1 MPTWSIAAM
10 RATLYFFVCMSG
22 MSPMRKGAPLRV
34 WESPAIAASLV
45 GRFLAVTPASAS
57 PLTACKTVAEPPI
70 SRDIAICERA
80 AKISLIDTHLMIQHN
95 LGPDSLSVL
104 TFFCLSKSRVF
115 RIAAIR
121 TKRVIHVMP
130 PVTEIAIEEPKA
142 PFVWLDYFLRFIA
155 VESK

>member
-22 MSPMRKGAPLRV
+22 KPPMRKSAPLRV

-45 GRFLAVTPASAS
+45 GRFLAVTPANAS

-80 AKISLIDTHLMIQHN
+80 AKISLIDTHLMIQYN

-104 TFFCLSKSRVF
+104 TFFCLSKSRVS
-115 RIAAIR
+115 
-121 TKRVIHVMP
+121 
-130 PVTEIAIEEPKA
+130 E
-142 PFVWLDYFLRFIA
+142 
-155 VESK
+155 

>member
-1 MPTWSIAAM
+1 M

-22 MSPMRKGAPLRV
+22 KPPMRKGAPLRV

-45 GRFLAVTPASAS
+45 GRFLAATPASAS

-95 LGPDSLSVL
+95 LGLRYALGPDILL
-104 TFFCLSKSRVF
+104 
-115 RIAAIR
+115 
-121 TKRVIHVMP
+121 
-130 PVTEIAIEEPKA
+130 
-142 PFVWLDYFLRFIA
+142 FVEVARF
-155 VESK
+155 